1 MRRVLYILLGMA
13 AILTTACNDIDDS
26 NIPAPSMGEGS
37 LTLTIVAGDG
47 ATRATTPGDGTLNTG
62 GGMQDVT
69 VVLIDPAGARESVVK
84 TGLTGEDALRTSV
97 EFDELHIGNYTLLA
111 FANLTG
117 GSALAA
123 DINGKLNTITAA
135 TLFANLSGTNVP
147 ISGADTSKPMVLT
160 ATQNIAVGVGTNS
173 TTVELLRPVA
183 LFEMEFHNHS
193 NEYDLG
199 IDNLTFSSFNPTTS
213 YVSSHGETFSTGAY
227 RSLPAYGGG
236 VTVPKS
242 GSVVAYSTYIYE
254 NAAPSYT
261 FSTKV
266 TLQGAVS
273 SPSQVAASATTIANV
288 SSSKTYVIKQ
298 SGQNRYLAANGNTSL
313 TTTTNTNL
321 TANTA
326 AHWKIVKNG
335 TSTFTIQNVSNGMYL
350 RLRNDNT
357 NNATLNSSSQNFEY
371 DSYNGNKYIAYKYT
385 TTGAW
390 GGTYTSYSHLRYNN
404 GVTATDNSTY
414 ATQWEFYEV
423 IPGFS
428 SSKTVSNKPIQ
439 IVDMGT
445 GDVEPLKMM
454 KRNQHVK
461 VIVNVF
467 VQEKEG
473 QFNFQLSPVWQS
485 ADAEHTFGQ

>member
-26 NIPAPSMGEGS
+26 NIPAPSTGEGS

-97 EFDELHIGNYTLLA
+97 KFDELHIGNYTLLA

-117 GSALAA
+117 GSALAS
-123 DINGKLNTITAA
+123 DINHMLDTIT
-135 TLFANLSGTNVP
+135 TVTRFANLSGTNAP
-147 ISGADTSKPMVLT
+147 ISGEDASKPMVLT
-160 ATQNIAVGVGTNS
+160 AAQDIAVGVGPNS
-173 TTVELLRPVA
+173 TTVEMLRPVA

-193 NEYDLG
+193 NEYDLA

-266 TLQGAVS
+266 TLNGDD
-273 SPSQVAASATTIANV
+273 PQVATTATTIANV

-298 SGQNRYLAANGNTSL
+298 SEQNLYLAADGNTSL
-313 TTTTNTNL
+313 TTADNTNL
-321 TANTA
+321 ATNTA

-335 TSTFTIQNVSNGMYL
+335 TSTFTIQNVGNSKYL
-350 RLRNDNT
+350 RLRDGNT
-357 NNATLNSSSQNFEY
+357 NSATLNNSSQNFEY
-371 DSYNGNKYIAYKYT
+371 DIYNDDKYIAYEYKT
-385 TTGAW
+385 TAFW
-390 GGTYTSYSHLRYNN
+390 GGTITSYSHLRYYNN
-404 GVTATDNSTY
+404 SVTATDNSYY

-423 IPGFS
+423 TSGFT
-428 SSKTVSNKPIQ
+428 SSKTVSDKPIQ

>member
-97 EFDELHIGNYTLLA
+97 KFDELHIGNYTLLA

-117 GSALAA
+117 GSALAS

-135 TLFANLSGTNVP
+135 TLFANLTGTNVP

-173 TTVELLRPVA
+173 TTVEMLRPVA

-266 TLQGAVS
+266 TLKGAVS
-273 SPSQVAASATTIANV
+273 STPQVAASATSIANV

-298 SGQNRYLAANGNTSL
+298 SGQNRYLAANGNSL
-313 TTTTNTNL
+313 TTTNTNL
-321 TANTA
+321 ATNTA
-326 AHWKIVKNG
+326 AHWKIVKDG
-335 TSTFTIQNVSNGMYL
+335 TSTFTIQNVSNSRYIYL
-350 RLRNDNT
+350 NHNSVSLSTDFEEFQYNSHL
-357 NNATLNSSSQNFEY
+357 NNRRIHFY
-371 DSYNGNKYIAYKYT
+371 
-385 TTGAW
+385 
-390 GGTYTSYSHLRYNN
+390 YTSSVSYYLRYNS
-404 GVTATDNSTY
+404 GVTSTNKSSN

-423 IPGFS
+423 TSGFT